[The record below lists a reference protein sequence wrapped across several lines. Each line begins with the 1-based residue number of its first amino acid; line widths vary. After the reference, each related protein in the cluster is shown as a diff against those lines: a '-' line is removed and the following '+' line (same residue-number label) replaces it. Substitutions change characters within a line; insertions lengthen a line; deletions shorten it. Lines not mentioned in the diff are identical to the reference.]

1 MFKHSSLWSKVQEYQ
16 IQVTC
21 VGGVS
26 NFCRCG
32 WCILFVTLFQDVVVD
47 FDRASSH
54 REGMH
59 IQCKWNPVLGAKL
72 RNEIARNHSF
82 SAGKLTP
89 WTFRHDTSK
98 MCNSQLYL
106 FLDFGKLFSF
116 LSCCDMSD
124 MSDMLSPIFHLF
136 SPMFHLFSPIFHLF
150 SPIFHLFSRNF
161 HLFSPIFH
169 LFSPIF
175 HLFSPNFH
183 LFHVFHAYFHVDFP
197 HFWFGSCQGSPSS
210 GPLAEAAA
218 RSCLT
223 VATHGEVPKVASC
236 FWRTQKWRGDFQEI
250 FKKIQRCS
258 KI

>member
-1 MFKHSSLWSKVQEYQ
+1 MQMKPCARCKATQRNCQKSQLFSWQTYAILNLSYLSMGGSDLLCVAPLVNKNANEGRL
-16 IQVTC
+16 TC
-21 VGGVS
+21 F
-26 NFCRCG
+26 N
-32 WCILFVTLFQDVVVD
+32 
-47 FDRASSH
+47 
-54 REGMH
+54 
-59 IQCKWNPVLGAKL
+59 
-72 RNEIARNHSF
+72 
-82 SAGKLTP
+82 